1 MQNKL
6 LTFLLLLSNFTGY
19 SQGEFNNWYFGSF
32 LGMTFNGGTPVN
44 LSGSALSS
52 ASVSVNVSD
61 SLGNILFYSN
71 GVEVWDKTNTKMPN
85 SGGLGGYT
93 GSYPQTV
100 SVLKNNKDS
109 TKYYLFTCGMQVNYP
124 VPLGARYSIIDMTL
138 RGGLGDVDL
147 NHRNIPLRGGYR
159 AHGAITGT
167 RHRNNKDAWIVVRL
181 MDADSNYYASYK
193 VTNDGVDTIP
203 VLSPS
208 LVSIPAIPYSLWPY
222 EIKISYDGARLVTT
236 SFFDTLEIC
245 DFNNQTGQVSPRF
258 KISIG
263 PDQNA
268 IQCEFSVKGNLL
280 YVPAGPGDHQGI
292 LYQMDMTS
300 PDSAAFMAN
309 IVPVG
314 SNIVPNA
321 IQIGPDGKI
330 YGTMDTDPCLFVVNY
345 PSVRGPGCGFDIC
358 GFQIIAPDVH
368 DDGLPQFIQKYK
380 AFVHHTGKCSNKDII
395 FTCDIWPPADTIRW
409 NFGDP
414 GSGNK
419 NTSSLVNPG
428 HTYLFPGTYT
438 VELYVRHNDNRTDT
452 TWHTITIDPS
462 PAPSLGLDRTIC
474 TGSTATFDAGF
485 CSGCSYEW
493 KNLGTGIVV
502 GTNQTF
508 TSGNAGAYR
517 VVVTN
522 GNGCSGFDTV
532 QLITTPVPQVT
543 NTLLTKSICSGE
555 NTNIA
560 LTSSVPE
567 TIFHWTASLT
577 SGNITGFSADSGQ
590 VINQV
595 LINTLPSPGVVTYSI
610 TPKVGSCSGNNVD
623 FIVTVNPGDSA
634 KISISASANNI
645 CSGTPVT
652 FTATPTNPGVSPVY
666 QWKVNGVNAGSNSPV
681 FSFTPVYG
689 DLVQCMLTSSLTV
702 CISNNPASSNI
713 IPMVV
718 NPLLPVSVSISATAT
733 QVCAG
738 TSVTFTAVPVN
749 GGAAPFYQW
758 FVNGADQFTSLPVF
772 TYTPSDD
779 DQVIVHCQS
788 SMVNCITGNPA
799 TSPAVIMTVN
809 PNLTAG
815 VTVTAS
821 SNPFCLGNPVT
832 FTATP
837 VNGGPAPFYQ
847 WFVNG
852 ADQLNSSPVFTYN
865 LSDNDNV
872 SCIMTSNLECV
883 SSNPAVSNTIVMSG
897 SLSPIV
903 TFTTCFDTITTVNAR
918 PFRLKGGLPLGGT
931 YSGAGVNPV
940 TALFTPS
947 TAGAG
952 THTITYSYTN
962 AFGCQSSKHSHI
974 HSITQSLIPCGAN
987 LTDIRDGKVY
997 PTVQIGA
1004 QCWMAANLNRGTQ
1017 ITSLQVQFDNCVD
1030 EKYCFGNDAAKCS
1043 KYGGLY
1049 QWDEMMRYDDTPAGQ
1064 GLCPPGW
1071 HIPTESEWTI
1081 LLNYYK
1087 GASRAGEPMLDT
1099 LMAGFRAHTS
1109 GVFYLNSTW
1118 SYSGFATIFWTSTPW
1133 SAITAISHGM
1143 NVYDF
1148 SVSVYLSSRA
1158 NAFSIRCLKD
1168 G

>member
-1 MQNKL
+1 
-6 LTFLLLLSNFTGY
+6 
-19 SQGEFNNWYFGSF
+19 
-32 LGMTFNGGTPVN
+32 
-44 LSGSALSS
+44 
-52 ASVSVNVSD
+52 
-61 SLGNILFYSN
+61 
-71 GVEVWDKTNTKMPN
+71 
-85 SGGLGGYT
+85 
-93 GSYPQTV
+93 
-100 SVLKNNKDS
+100 
-109 TKYYLFTCGMQVNYP
+109 
-124 VPLGARYSIIDMTL
+124 
-138 RGGLGDVDL
+138 
-147 NHRNIPLRGGYR
+147 
-159 AHGAITGT
+159 
-167 RHRNNKDAWIVVRL
+167 
-181 MDADSNYYASYK
+181 
-193 VTNDGVDTIP
+193 
-203 VLSPS
+203 
-208 LVSIPAIPYSLWPY
+208 
-222 EIKISYDGARLVTT
+222 
-236 SFFDTLEIC
+236 
-245 DFNNQTGQVSPRF
+245 
-258 KISIG
+258 
-263 PDQNA
+263 
-268 IQCEFSVKGNLL
+268 VKGNLL
-280 YVPAGPGDHQGI
+280 NVPAGPGDHQGI

-330 YGTMDTDPCLFVVNY
+330 YGTMDTDPCLYVVNY
-345 PSVRGPGCGFDIC
+345 PSVRGPGCGFDIS

-419 NTSSLVNPG
+419 NTSSLANPG

-452 TWHTITIDPS
+452 TRHTITIDPS
-462 PAPSLGLDRTIC
+462 PAPSLGPDRTIC

-508 TSGNAGAYR
+508 TSGNAGVYR

-577 SGNITGFSADSGQ
+577 SGNITGFSADSGL

-610 TPKVGSCSGNNVD
+610 TPKVGSCSGSKVD

-645 CSGTPVT
+645 CSGTLVT
-652 FTATPTNPGVSPVY
+652 FTATPTNPGASPVY
-666 QWKVNGVNAGSNSPV
+666 QWKVNGVNAGSDSPV
-681 FSFTPVYG
+681 FSCTPGNG
-689 DLVQCMLTSSLTV
+689 DQVQCILTSSLTV

-718 NPLLPVSVSISATAT
+718 NPLLPVSVSVSATAT

-758 FVNGADQFTSLPVF
+758 FVNGADQ
-772 TYTPSDD
+772 
-779 DQVIVHCQS
+779 
-788 SMVNCITGNPA
+788 
-799 TSPAVIMTVN
+799 
-809 PNLTAG
+809 
-815 VTVTAS
+815 
-821 SNPFCLGNPVT
+821 
-832 FTATP
+832 
-837 VNGGPAPFYQ
+837 
-847 WFVNG
+847 
-852 ADQLNSSPVFTYN
+852 LNSSPVFTYN
-865 LSDNDNV
+865 PSDNANV
-872 SCIMTSNLECV
+872 RWGMTSNLECV

-903 TFTTCFDTITTVNAR
+903 TFTTCFDTITTTNAK
-918 PFRLKGGLPLGGT
+918 PFKLKGGKPLAGT
-931 YSGAGVNPV
+931 YSGPGVNSS
-940 TALFTPS
+940 TGMFTPAA
-947 TAGAG
+947 AGPG
-952 THTITYSYTN
+952 NHQITYSYTN
-962 AFGCQSSKHSHI
+962 THGCSSIS
-974 HSITQSLIPCGAN
+974 HSIIQSFNQSAIPCGTN

-997 PTVQIGA
+997 STVQIGA

-1049 QWDEMMRYDDTPAGQ
+1049 QWDELMRYDNTPAGQ
-1064 GLCPPGW
+1064 GICPPGW

-1081 LLNYYK
+1081 LLNFYQ
-1087 GASRAGEPMLDT
+1087 GESRAGEPLLDT
-1099 LMAGFRAHTS
+1099 LVAGFRAHTS
-1109 GVFYLNSTW
+1109 GVFYQNSTW
-1118 SYSGFATIFWTSTPW
+1118 SYVGFATLFWTSTPW
-1133 SAITAISHGM
+1133 NAITAISHGL

-1148 SVSVYLSSRA
+1148 SVSLYPSSRS
-1158 NAFSIRCLKD
+1158 NAFPVRCLRD
-1168 G
+1168 S